1 MEGTQNYN
9 RPSGKYNLM
18 TPAPDGSKRSRARQA
33 ATNAGFTLIEL
44 LVVIA
49 IIAILAAILL
59 PALARAKSRAQRLQ
73 CMGQLKQLD
82 LGINLF
88 ASDNGDMYPPA
99 GYGSSS
105 FNRSLT
111 WDTWIYPY
119 IGGSQSLKPIQAN
132 MGFFA
137 IDPYDAD
144 ALGVGIGLPLLTCPA
159 DNLPKVSWMHINSDT
174 SQPLQ
179 FATRTYG
186 MNSSGFS
193 YGVDIQVDPQNGTYP
208 LPDLTQPN
216 RHGVGIYWLGKLLP
230 DSSARGYQ
238 VSVVKDPAG
247 TILLCEN
254 PNGQGVMGN
263 QWPCCCCGPYC
274 TLPGWTDLFQIDPAA
289 PDNLAA
295 LNSSGTTFS
304 EGALLY
310 KAHNNR
316 FNYAFH
322 DGHVESLRYQDT
334 VGSGTL
340 QKPGGMWT
348 ANGGD

>member
-1 MEGTQNYN
+1 MTLTPNGSN
-9 RPSGKYNLM
+9 RR
-18 TPAPDGSKRSRARQA
+18 RSTQA
-33 ATNAGFTLIEL
+33 AAKGGFTLIEL

-82 LGINLF
+82 LGINMF

-99 GYGSSS
+99 GYASTTFSRQLS
-105 FNRSLT
+105 
-111 WDTWIYPY
+111 WDSWIYPY
-119 IGGSQSLKPIQAN
+119 IGGSQSLKPNQAN
-132 MGFFA
+132 MGWFA
-137 IDPYDAD
+137 IDPYDAEGF
-144 ALGVGIGLPLLTCPA
+144 GVGIGLPILTCPA
-159 DNLPKVSWMHINSDT
+159 DNLPKVGWMHVNGDR

-186 MNSSGFS
+186 MNSAGFTW
-193 YGVDIQVDPQNGTYP
+193 GVDIQVDPAKGTYP

-216 RHGVGIYWLGKLLP
+216 RHGVGIYWYGPGLP
-230 DSSARGYQ
+230 DLSAKGYP

-254 PNGQGVMGN
+254 AASQSPMGN

-274 TLPGWTDLFQIDPAA
+274 TIPNWSDLFQIDTGAPTDAA
-289 PDNLAA
+289 TLTG
-295 LNSSGTTFS
+295 STSTYS
-304 EGALLY
+304 EGTLLY
-310 KAHNNR
+310 KAHNSR

-340 QKPGGMWT
+340 QNPAGMWT
-348 ANGGD
+348 VNGGD